1 MIGTLA
7 AAAGAGGGTAV
18 HAHKTSKAAS
28 RHERGGAIFAL
39 RARAMQVKVRLG
51 VPTAERTPPWP
62 RARGKNIWQ
71 WQEPRRGSTEQTDS
85 LLSLEEEEVGGIICF
100 SFSGSFA
107 FAFF

>member
-1 MIGTLA
+1 MLPQKDRHVVIGTLA

-51 VPTAERTPPWP
+51 SA
-62 RARGKNIWQ
+62 
-71 WQEPRRGSTEQTDS
+71 DS
-85 LLSLEEEEVGGIICF
+85 
-100 SFSGSFA
+100 
-107 FAFF
+107 